1 MKRMEFRKRAYT
13 APACTV
19 IPVPVESL
27 LLGESPRVHPG
38 QGGGITEHE
47 SE

>member
-27 LLGESPRVHPG
+27 P
-38 QGGGITEHE
+38 ITKLRPKP
-47 SE
+47 SR